1 MRIESGT
8 IFKYT
13 LVGMLGLAVLLGL
26 LNWRSIRGRP
36 GAGLQS
42 PSLCKPWG
50 PMCKIH
56 NDLAAMQHPPAD
68 FEAAKSLARNLAP
81 SLSSLAEA
89 VHGSYVNCDP
99 AHKLFVSAENSLH
112 ATAQAAST
120 QDYQTG
126 VHYASQV
133 FNDGVDALS
142 KCGDVLK
149 FGAAR
154 YDLAYMKVAI

>member
-13 LVGMLGLAVLLGL
+13 LLGMVGLVGL
-26 LNWRSIRGRP
+26 LTWRSARGRP
-36 GAGLQS
+36 GAGLQC
-42 PSLCKPWG
+42 PLLCRPWG

-56 NDLAAMQHPPAD
+56 NDLAATQHPPAD

-99 AHKLFVSAENSLH
+99 AHKLFVSAENSLN

-142 KCGDVLK
+142 KCRDVLK
-149 FGAAR
+149 FDAAR
-154 YDLAYMKVAI
+154 YNLAYMKVAI